1 MSIAGVTESLVRLT
15 QACLDGSP
23 ANERWS
29 ATGLTPRDMIAPGP
43 WRIGWFLW
51 KVEPDSAIRNTT
63 RPLPPGLAAF
73 PVVLHYLLLVR
84 GKQAGDEQAMLG
96 RCMSVVAASPVLAGP
111 QLAPDHVWPDGATLQ
126 VTLEQLDTGT
136 LLGIWRSLAT
146 PLQLSVAYTVKG
158 LSLPQ

>member
-23 ANERWS
+23 VNERWS
-29 ATGLTPRDMIAPGP
+29 ATSLTPRDMIAPGP

-51 KVEPDSAIRNTT
+51 KVEPDPGIRNTT

-73 PVVLHYLLLVR
+73 PVVLHYLLVVR

-96 RCMSVVAASPVLAGP
+96 RCMSVIAASPVLAGP
-111 QLAPDHVWPDGATLQ
+111 QLAPD
-126 VTLEQLDTGT
+126 
-136 LLGIWRSLAT
+136 
-146 PLQLSVAYTVKG
+146 
-158 LSLPQ
+158 